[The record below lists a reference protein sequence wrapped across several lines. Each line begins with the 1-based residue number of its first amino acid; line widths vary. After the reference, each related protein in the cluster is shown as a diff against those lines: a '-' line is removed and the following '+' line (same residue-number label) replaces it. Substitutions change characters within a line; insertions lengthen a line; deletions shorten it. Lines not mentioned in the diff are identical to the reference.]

1 MERTIVCK
9 MDPTEPVSASL
20 RKTLVAFAK
29 GAMIALEYGTKSGTS
44 NKVKLQHLC
53 YREIRRECG
62 LSSNLAIRAIARA
75 AWAMKAAKAKRRKVK
90 AFRPTSIDY
99 DARIFDFREKEE
111 QVSLTTVDGRFR
123 IPLVLGD
130 YQRNALRGR
139 KPTAAKLVLKGR
151 EWYIHI
157 IISEDPAKKIGP
169 ISAIGVDRGIYNIA
183 VTSTGKFFGGAKAM
197 HVRERFASRR
207 KALQR
212 LGTRSA
218 KRALKRLSGREHRY
232 MRDVNHC
239 ISKAIVAEAVKHR
252 AIIKLEDLTGI
263 RDRTSRF
270 SRVWRRRVHA
280 WAFRE
285 LDTMTQ
291 YKAELAGTGT
301 VFVPSPNSSREC
313 PRCHVVDEKSRSGA
327 HFRCVACGYRLPA
340 DLAAARTIS
349 GRHACPERAVVM
361 QPMVSSV
368 LQLHLAHQK
377 QAAGL

>member
-1 MERTIVCK
+1 MDRTIVCK
-9 MDPTEPVSASL
+9 MNPTETVSASL

-29 GAMIALEYGTKSGTS
+29 GSMIALKHGTKAGTS
-44 NKVKLQHLC
+44 NKVALQHLC
-53 YREIRRECG
+53 YREIRKECG

-111 QVSLTTVDGRFR
+111 QVSLTTVDGRFH
-123 IPLVLGD
+123 IPLILGN
-130 YQRNALRGR
+130 YQRNSLRGK

-157 IISEDPAKKIGP
+157 IISEDPEKKIGP

-183 VTSTGKFFGGAKAM
+183 VTSTGKFFSGAKAM
-197 HVRERFASRR
+197 HIREKFASRR

-239 ISKAIVAEAVKHR
+239 ISKAIVAEAVKR
-252 AIIKLEDLTGI
+252 DAIIKMEDLDNI
-263 RDRTSRF
+263 RDRTNRF

-285 LDTMTQ
+285 LDTMVR
-291 YKAELAGTGT
+291 YKAEMVGLGTEY
-301 VFVPSPNSSREC
+301 VPTPNSSHEC
-313 PRCHVVDEKSRSGA
+313 PKCHTVNENSRRGA
-327 HFRCVACGYRLPA
+327 HFKCVACGYRLPA

-349 GRHACPERAVVM
+349 GRHACPARAVVM

-368 LQLHLAHQK
+368 LHLFAPQK

>member
-1 MERTIVCK
+1 MQRTIVCK
-9 MDPTEPVSASL
+9 MNPSAEADGLL
-20 RKTLVAFAK
+20 RETAKRFADACLFSAK
-29 GAMIALEYGTKSGTS
+29 EAARLKIR
-44 NKVKLQHLC
+44 NKLKLQYAI
-53 YREIRRECG
+53 YRTVRKNFGLSANLSIQAIRRA
-62 LSSNLAIRAIARA
+62 SA
-75 AWAMKAAKAKRRKVK
+75 AACNKRSRGAKT
-90 AFRPTSIDY
+90 FRPTSISY
-99 DARIFDFREKEE
+99 DARTFDWRERDE
-111 QVSLTTVDGRFR
+111 QVSITTIGPR
-123 IPLVLGD
+123 IHVPLALGA
-130 YQRNALRGR
+130 YQRDALRGR
-139 KPTAAKLVLKGR
+139 KPTSATVVRR
-151 EWYIHI
+151 EKRWFANIVI
-157 IISEDPAKKIGP
+157 EEDAPKKKR
-169 ISAIGVDRGIYNIA
+169 SKEAIGVDRGIYNIA
-183 VTSTGKFFGGAKAM
+183 VTSTGKFFSGTKAM
-197 HVRERFASRR
+197 HVREKFASRR

-368 LQLHLAHQK
+368 LQLHLAPQK